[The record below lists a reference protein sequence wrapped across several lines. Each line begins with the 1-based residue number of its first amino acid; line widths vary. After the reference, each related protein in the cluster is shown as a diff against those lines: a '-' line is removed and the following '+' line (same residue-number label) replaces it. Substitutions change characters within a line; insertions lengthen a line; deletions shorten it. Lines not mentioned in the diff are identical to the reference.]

1 MPSKKKPV
9 LIIEDSLAVS
19 TLLHEFLKKLGYND
33 VSICDKGRSGIQAF
47 DDSVKAGKMPVILL
61 DYNLP
66 DMNGGDIMFEIFRI
80 RPDAKIIIETASE
93 RTDESIKSVLRSG
106 AYEYLEKPI
115 RFENLRN
122 TMTIL
127 EEEEKILENK
137 ESAETPKSGAKMNS
151 LLGSSSQVS
160 LTRISEY
167 CGIKKEDALTHL
179 KQLESEGKIQ
189 KISDIK
195 EISCNRC
202 GSVKI
207 GTTFQCPSCNSSN
220 FKQGTLIEHYKCGNI
235 SLDDTYKDNLCP
247 KCRKE
252 IKILGVDYKI
262 LKNYYVCNDC
272 GNKFPDPSTEFL
284 CLKCDSKFKMEDAKW
299 ITSEGYKTVNL

>member
-1 MPSKKKPV
+1 MSSQKKPV
-9 LIIEDSLAVS
+9 LIIEDSLAVA

-33 VSICDKGRSGIQAF
+33 VSICDKGRSGIQTF
-47 DDSVKAGKMPVILL
+47 EDHVKAGKMPVILL

-66 DMNGGDIMFEIFRI
+66 DMNGDDIMFEIFRI

-115 RFENLRN
+115 RFENLKN

-137 ESAETPKSGAKMNS
+137 ESAEIPKSGTKMDS
-151 LLGSSSQVS
+151 LLGSSSQIS
-160 LTRISEY
+160 LARISEY
-167 CGIKKEDALTHL
+167 CGITKEDALIHL

-202 GSVKI
+202 SSIKI

-262 LKNYYVCNDC
+262 LKSYYVCNDC
-272 GNKFPDPSTEFL
+272 GNKFPDPATEFL

-299 ITSEGYKTVNL
+299 ITSEGYKSVSL